1 LGANAKV
8 KNEILNMLDRY
19 AECYLNK
26 DLDGLMSLFVSDP
39 DLVAIGSGVDE
50 WVKGPDELKTGFIRD
65 FKQANDIR
73 MVFDN
78 LTISAVGKVAWVS
91 GSMTMEAIVG
101 GVDQILHG
109 RISLVLEEKDKGW
122 LFTHLHYSV
131 PAEGQEEGESWP
143 E

>member
-1 LGANAKV
+1 
-8 KNEILNMLDRY
+8 
-19 AECYLNK
+19 
-26 DLDGLMSLFVSDP
+26 
-39 DLVAIGSGVDE
+39 
-50 WVKGPDELKTGFIRD
+50 
-65 FKQANDIR
+65 
-73 MVFDN
+73 
-78 LTISAVGKVAWVS
+78 
-91 GSMTMEAIVG
+91 MTMEAIVG

>member
-1 LGANAKV
+1 
-8 KNEILNMLDRY
+8 MLDKY

-50 WVKGPDELKTGFIRD
+50 WVKGPDQLKTGFMRD
-65 FKQANDIR
+65 FFQANNIR
-73 MVFDN
+73 MFFDK
-78 LTISAVGKVAWVS
+78 LTISAAGNVAWVS
-91 GSMTMEAIVG
+91 GDMTMEAVIDREDV
-101 GVDQILHG
+101 ILEG
-109 RISLVLEEKDKGW
+109 RVSLVLEEKDKKW

-131 PAEGQEEGESWP
+131 PAEGQEKGESWP

>member
-1 LGANAKV
+1 MGANAKV

-65 FKQANDIR
+65 FSQANDIR

-109 RISLVLEEKDKGW
+109 RISFGAGRKR
-122 LFTHLHYSV
+122 
-131 PAEGQEEGESWP
+131 
-143 E
+143 

>member
-1 LGANAKV
+1 
-8 KNEILNMLDRY
+8 
-19 AECYLNK
+19 
-26 DLDGLMSLFVSDP
+26 
-39 DLVAIGSGVDE
+39 
-50 WVKGPDELKTGFIRD
+50 
-65 FKQANDIR
+65 

>member
-1 LGANAKV
+1 LEANAKV
-8 KNEILNMLDRY
+8 KNEILNMLDKY

-26 DLDGLMSLFVSDP
+26 DLDGLMSLFVSDH

-50 WVKGPDELKTGFIRD
+50 WVKGPAELKTGFIRD
-65 FKQANDIR
+65 FSQANDIR

-78 LTISAVGKVAWVS
+78 LTISLVGNVAWVS
-91 GSMTMEAIVG
+91 GSMTMEAIVS

-109 RISLVLEEKDKGW
+109 RITMVLEDKDNGW

-131 PAEGQEEGESWP
+131 PAEGQ
-143 E
+143 